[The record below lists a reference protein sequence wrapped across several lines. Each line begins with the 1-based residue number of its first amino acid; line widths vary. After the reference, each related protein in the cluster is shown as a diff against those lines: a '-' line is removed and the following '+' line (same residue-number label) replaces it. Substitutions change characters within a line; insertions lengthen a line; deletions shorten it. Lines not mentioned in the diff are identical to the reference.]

1 MEYRARYVLVGSFVV
16 AITALAFGFVY
27 WLHGS
32 GRLSEGKSYAVLFE
46 GSVSGLRKGSSV
58 LFNGMRV
65 GEITDLRLDVAD
77 SRHVNATILV
87 DPSTP
92 VRADTRVSIE
102 TQGLMASPSLALYGG
117 SGSQLPAANKNGI
130 PTLTAD
136 AAAGRDMMQSARDT
150 LNKLNDILTS
160 NAEPLHSA
168 VVNIDTFSGALSRNA
183 GKLDGIVDGLARL
196 TGATPAPTPKL
207 YDLSAVTVRA
217 SGRLPEKQLV
227 VGEPTSVI
235 ALDTRKIV
243 TLAADGEQQAFPDA
257 QWTDN
262 IPKLVQSRIIQSFEN
277 ADFMKVSRPF
287 DNLTSDFQLVLDV
300 RNFQLTTSD
309 KPTATVEIVAKILDK
324 DGQIRA
330 GNVFRA
336 THAAPESNDAAAA
349 VAALNIAFGKIIAGL
364 VPWTLAT
371 MRDG

>member
-16 AITALAFGFVY
+16 MITALAFGFVY

-58 LFNGMRV
+58 LFNGVRV

-77 SRHVNATILV
+77 LRHVSATILV

-136 AAAGRDMMQSARDT
+136 AAAGRDVMQSARDT
-150 LNKLNDILTS
+150 LNKLNDILTA

-196 TGATPAPTPKL
+196 TGATPAPAPKL

-217 SGRLPEKQLV
+217 SGPLPEKQLV
-227 VGEPTSVI
+227 VGEPISVI

-287 DNLTSDFQLVLDV
+287 DNLASEFQLVLDV
-300 RNFQLTTSD
+300 RNFQITAGE
-309 KPTATVEIVAKILDK
+309 KPAATIEIVAKLLDK

-336 THAAPESNDAAAA
+336 THAAPESAGAATA
-349 VAALNIAFGKIIAGL
+349 VAALNIAFGKVTTAL
-364 VPWTLAT
+364 VPWALAM

>member
-16 AITALAFGFVY
+16 VITALAFGFVY

-32 GRLSEGKSYAVLFE
+32 GRLSEGKTYAVQFE

-58 LFNGMRV
+58 LFNGVRI
-65 GEITDLRLDVAD
+65 GEITDLRLDRGD

-92 VRADTRVSIE
+92 IRADTRVSIE

-117 SGSQLPAANKNGI
+117 SGSQAPATNKNGI

-150 LNKLNDILTS
+150 LNKLNDILTA

-217 SGRLPEKQLV
+217 SGPLPEKQLV

-243 TLAADGEQQAFPDA
+243 TLAADGEQQAVPDA

-277 ADFMKVSRPF
+277 ADFMKVSRPL
-287 DNLTSDFQLVLDV
+287 DNISSEFQLVLDV
-300 RNFQLTTSD
+300 RNFQIIAGD
-309 KPTATVEIVAKILDK
+309 KPTATVEIVAKLLDK

-336 THAAPESNDAAAA
+336 AHAAPESAGAAAA
-349 VAALNIAFGKIIAGL
+349 VAALNIAFGKVTTAL
-364 VPWTLAT
+364 VPWALAT